1 MGNIT
6 VWLAK
11 HVDCHGNLALV
22 PLMYAALMPRI

>member
-11 HVDCHGNLALV
+11 HVDCLGNLRFF
-22 PLMYAALMPRI
+22 PLMHAALMPRP